1 MQNTAAQFLTAVR
14 KREHIH
20 PIHWLLLHLRV
31 NFKILLFV
39 FKSLN
44 GLTLPYLSELL
55 HPDAPAGCL
64 RSADQLEV
72 QRFKR
77 KLGGGRAFSAASPKL
92 WNDLY
97 FMNYIFDKCLYCPF

>member
-1 MQNTAAQFLTAVR
+1 MVSPCPT
-14 KREHIH
+14 
-20 PIHWLLLHLRV
+20 
-31 NFKILLFV
+31 
-39 FKSLN
+39 
-44 GLTLPYLSELL
+44 SELL

-77 KLGGGRAFSAASPKL
+77 KLRGDRTFSAASPRL

-97 FMNYIFDKCLYCPF
+97 FMNYNLERLYCAF